1 MDWWNILVYIA
12 IPILSVVIIFFVKRK
27 LLWLSPII
35 STLLTVI
42 VSIINTP
49 SIITYSEH
57 RTMFFVFAMPSYL
70 IVGILFTVFGY
81 IFGLIIDKRKNK

>member
-12 IPILSVVIIFFVKRK
+12 IPILSVLIIFFVKRK

-49 SIITYSEH
+49 SIIMYSEH

-81 IFGLIIDKRKNK
+81 IVGLVIDKRKNK